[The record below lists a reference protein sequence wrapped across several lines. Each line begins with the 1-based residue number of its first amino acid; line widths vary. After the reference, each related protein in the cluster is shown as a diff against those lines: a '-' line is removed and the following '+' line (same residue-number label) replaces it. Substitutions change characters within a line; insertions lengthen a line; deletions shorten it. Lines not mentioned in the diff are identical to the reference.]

1 MTEPAYLPHQ
11 VFIAPSVL
19 AADFAR
25 IGEECRSV
33 EAAGADWLHLDVMD
47 GHFVDNISFGP
58 AICEAAAKAVE
69 IPCDIHLMI
78 ERPDHFLNR
87 FLPHAGNVTIHVEA
101 EQQSVAATLR
111 TIREAG
117 CSAGLSLRPG
127 TPFDAV
133 QPFLDQIDLLLVMT
147 VEPGFG
153 GQAFMPEM
161 LEKVRAAA
169 TARAEHGWRY
179 RIEVDGGIDT
189 QEAAVCI
196 GAGADV
202 LVAGTAVFGK
212 PDRAAAIRLLRGER

>member
-1 MTEPAYLPHQ
+1 MTEPAYSPHQ
-11 VFIAPSVL
+11 VLIAPSVL

-58 AICEAAAKAVE
+58 AVCEAAAKAVD

-87 FLPHAGNVTIHVEA
+87 FLPHARNITIHVEA
-101 EQQSVAATLR
+101 EQQNVASTLR
-111 TIREAG
+111 AIREAG

-127 TPFDAV
+127 TPFDALT
-133 QPFLDQIDLLLVMT
+133 PFLDQIDLILVMT

-161 LEKVRAAA
+161 LDKIRAAA
-169 TARAEHGWRY
+169 KARAEQGRDY
-179 RIEVDGGIDT
+179 RIEVDGGVDT
-189 QEAAVCI
+189 REAALCI
-196 GAGADV
+196 AAGADV
-202 LVAGTAVFGK
+202 IVAGTAIFGK
-212 PDRAAAIRLLRGER
+212 PDRAAAIRSLRAGR